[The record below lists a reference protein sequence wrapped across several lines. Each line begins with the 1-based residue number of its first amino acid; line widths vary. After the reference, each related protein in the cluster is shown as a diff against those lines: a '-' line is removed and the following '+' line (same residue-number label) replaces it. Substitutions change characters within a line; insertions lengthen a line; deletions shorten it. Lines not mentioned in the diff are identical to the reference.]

1 MEKVLSI
8 IIPVYNTEQYLRKCF
23 DSLILPNKPERIEVI
38 IVIDGSPDN
47 SIVIA
52 EEYQNKYP
60 QIFRV
65 INKSNGGHGSCC
77 NVGIKEANGKYLR
90 FLDSDDW
97 YDTCFGDFVDY
108 LETCNVDVIST
119 NYVEEYVLDGLS
131 KENNLNLEYQY
142 DRIYNIEDISIDA
155 LLKFRFALA
164 RSTYKTSILRE
175 NQIAFREKTAY
186 DDVMIQCAG
195 CVGVKT
201 LLFLKYPLYHYLLG
215 RQGQTMD
222 ESVFYKKYY
231 EIGIHTFDIMELY
244 GRVKDTL
251 QPNIHKYFLSFV
263 RQRNATLCSVLL
275 NALNSDDY
283 KRKHAEMYD
292 IYKKSKQFTFFDD
305 YNYRMKRNLPFPI
318 LLLFRKILNI
328 VKRFV

>member
-1 MEKVLSI
+1 MEKILSI
-8 IIPVYNTEQYLRKCF
+8 IIPVYNTEQYLRKCL
-23 DSLILPNKPERIEVI
+23 DSLILPFKPERIEVI

-65 INKSNGGHGSCC
+65 IIKSNGGHGSCC

-97 YDTCFGDFVDY
+97 YDTCFGNFVDY
-108 LETCNVDVIST
+108 LETCDVDVIST
-119 NYVEEYVLDGLS
+119 NYVEEYILDGVS
-131 KENNLNLEYQY
+131 KENNLKLEYQY
-142 DRIYNIEDISIDA
+142 EKIYNIEDISTDA

-175 NQIAFREKTAY
+175 NQIVFREKTAY

-222 ESVFYKKYY
+222 VSVYYKKYY
-231 EIGIHTFDIMELY
+231 DIGVHTFDLMQLY
-244 GRVKDTL
+244 GRVKEFL
-251 QPNIHKYFLSFV
+251 PFNVSKYFLNFV
-263 RQRNATLCSVLL
+263 RQRNATLCSILL
-275 NALNSDDY
+275 NAPNSKEYKLKHQEMLNL
-283 KRKHAEMYD
+283 
-292 IYKKSKQFTFFDD
+292 YKKSTDFKVFD
-305 YNYRMKRNLPFPI
+305 NYSYKLKRNLPLPV
-318 LLLFRKILNI
+318 LLMLQKILKI
-328 VKRFV
+328 IR